1 LFKLPRL
8 DPLLFFQRGGRVL
21 DSLILLVS
29 SFVDDFLTVPDA
41 SKQGS
46 LINES
51 HIDNRIIPTWA
62 QSWITQGVL
71 VPTLFVLIPTVSAL
85 YPAPC
90 VSIIALLS
98 LLHVLLQAVMTNFKD
113 LADHILL
120 GPRGVSGDFYDGPP
134 GQRVK
139 RIAIAMV
146 ISTLAYFI
154 SVHLGGTWHL
164 FALSMT
170 AITPLVPAFATAKF
184 IEGGMTDKRMR
195 ARLWQWWWAS

>member
-1 LFKLPRL
+1 MDL
-8 DPLLFFQRGGRVL
+8 LLFFQRGGRVL

-41 SKQGS
+41 LKQGS

-51 HIDNRIIPTWA
+51 HINNRSLPHWSQLWII
-62 QSWITQGVL
+62 QGVL
-71 VPTLFVLIPTVSAL
+71 VPTLFVLIPTVSIL
-85 YPAPC
+85 YSSPC
-90 VSIIALLS
+90 VSIIVLLS
-98 LLHVLLQAVMTNFKD
+98 LLHVLLQAAMTNFKD

-120 GPRGVSGDFYDGPP
+120 GPRGASGDFYDGPP

-139 RIAIAMV
+139 RIAIAIV

-154 SVHLGGTWHL
+154 SAHLGGTWHL
-164 FALSMT
+164 FSLSMT